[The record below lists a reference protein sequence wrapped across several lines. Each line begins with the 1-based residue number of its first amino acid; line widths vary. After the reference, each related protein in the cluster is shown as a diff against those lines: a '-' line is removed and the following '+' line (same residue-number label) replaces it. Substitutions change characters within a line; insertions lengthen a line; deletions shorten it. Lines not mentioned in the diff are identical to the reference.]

1 VHRTDMP
8 WLPGN
13 AGDLPLLG
21 FGLWKEPVVSVVVE
35 AGILL
40 AGVYLYWRTARTHA
54 SPGRSGRVTPNL
66 VAGVL
71 LVSGII
77 VLALDAAGL

>member
-1 VHRTDMP
+1 
-8 WLPGN
+8 
-13 AGDLPLLG
+13 
-21 FGLWKEPVVSVVVE
+21 VE